1 MARAMQPQG
10 TPGKD
15 AASRRV
21 LPEPSYFLLK
31 ASAEHL
37 PLLESVAGLVLMTP
51 PYLGAGRVP
60 QRECC
65 TRDLAAYAKFL
76 GHTLDEAAR
85 IAKPGGYILFHT
97 NLLPVRRTGGIPR
110 VRFQVF
116 RRLTRGTGCRIRQ
129 VGEWETAVRLA
140 RIRGTKWLGLPVHTY
155 ERLIRKYSRAGEMV
169 VHVFSGT
176 GNSALAAVASGCFPV
191 LIDLHHHR
199 FVRQRLNRRLR
210 HRAAQIRQFS

>member
-1 MARAMQPQG
+1 M
-10 TPGKD
+10 
-15 AASRRV
+15 V
-21 LPEPSYFLLK
+21 LSKPSYFLLR

-37 PLLESVAGLVLMTP
+37 PLLENVAGLVLMTP

-65 TRDLAAYAKFL
+65 TRDPAAYTMFL
-76 GHTLDEAAR
+76 GHALDGAAR
-85 IAKPGGYILFHT
+85 IVEPGGYILFHT
-97 NLLPVRRTGGIPR
+97 NLLPVRRGGGIPR

-129 VGEWETAVRLA
+129 VDQWETAVRLA

-155 ERLIRKYSRAGEMV
+155 ESLIRRYSRPGEMV

-176 GNSALAAVASGCFPV
+176 GNSALAALASGCFPV

-199 FVRQRLNRRLR
+199 FVRRRLNRRLR
-210 HRAAQIRQFS
+210 HRRR